1 MAMIPRTSVLHGSKS
16 IIETVARSNWTLG
29 YTIDA
34 VHVHSFPLSNAV
46 PVDASA
52 VGLEIVVDYDCN
64 ILETVSAYY
73 MSFEAIIRTS
83 PQHAWIHGPG

>member
-1 MAMIPRTSVLHGSKS
+1 MIPRTSVLHGSKS

-29 YTIDA
+29 YTVDA
-34 VHVHSFPLSNAV
+34 VHVHSIPLSNAV

-52 VGLEIVVDYDCN
+52 VVFKIVVDYDCN
-64 ILETVSAYY
+64 ILATISACYVSVK
-73 MSFEAIIRTS
+73 AIIRTS